1 MANGPL
7 LALAL
12 GLSMTARVKRG
23 SLATE
28 GLQRSKVTGG
38 SFGWRLKQRFEFNIP
53 ETEPF
58 VICLHLLAR
67 PSNFPK

>member
-12 GLSMTARVKRG
+12 GLSITARVKRG
-23 SLATE
+23 SLDTE

-38 SFGWRLKQRFEFNIP
+38 SFGWRLKELMLQF
-53 ETEPF
+53 T
-58 VICLHLLAR
+58 V
-67 PSNFPK
+67 